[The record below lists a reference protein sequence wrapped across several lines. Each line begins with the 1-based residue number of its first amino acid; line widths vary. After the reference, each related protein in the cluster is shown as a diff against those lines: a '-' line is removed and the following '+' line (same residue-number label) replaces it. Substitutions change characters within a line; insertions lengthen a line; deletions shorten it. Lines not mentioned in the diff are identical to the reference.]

1 MYRKTLK
8 YHQRVEN
15 QKRKHR
21 ASDPLDRPMDVPE
34 LRRIL
39 LVIDFDFGITSHVF
53 KLYKTNRIDSYRVE
67 VDDQPWKSSIGWARV
82 LERVRKALPRVLSNR
97 NL

>member
-1 MYRKTLK
+1 MYRKTPK
-8 YHQRVEN
+8 YYQRIDETR
-15 QKRKHR
+15 RKQR
-21 ASDPLDRPMDVPE
+21 ISDPHDRPQDVPN
-34 LRRIL
+34 LRRIV
-39 LVIDFDFGITSHVF
+39 LVIDFDFGITSHVL

-82 LERVRKALPRVLSNR
+82 LERLRKAMPRVQSSR

>member
-1 MYRKTLK
+1 MYRTTQK
-8 YHQRVEN
+8 YYQRVEASK
-15 QKRKHR
+15 QKRGI
-21 ASDPLDRPMDVPE
+21 SDPQDRPQPVPE
-34 LRRIL
+34 LRRIV

-67 VDDQPWKSSIGWARV
+67 VDDQPWKRSIGWARV
-82 LERVRKALPRVLSNR
+82 LERLRKALPRVKSSR